1 MASNKWRGIRSE
13 LGRSEPGPSG
23 PGRSEPGRSEPGRS
37 EPVFSEP
44 VILVSRQSI
53 VNPPAINSNQYIYIY
68 IYESGPLIACG
79 DTA

>member
-37 EPVFSEP
+37 EPVFFLSP
-44 VILVSRQSI
+44 LRWIVS
-53 VNPPAINSNQYIYIY
+53 NK
-68 IYESGPLIACG
+68 
-79 DTA
+79 